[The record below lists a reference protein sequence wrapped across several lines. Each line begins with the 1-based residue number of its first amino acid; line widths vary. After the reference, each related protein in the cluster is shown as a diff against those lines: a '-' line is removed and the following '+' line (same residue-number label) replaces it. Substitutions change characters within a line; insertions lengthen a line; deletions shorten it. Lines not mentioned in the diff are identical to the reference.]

1 MFSRVVSIHLT
12 IADSDTALQEINE
25 NEILVEPK
33 FTKEE
38 IENLLKEAEESKH
51 IGNEHFF
58 KGNFEEAI
66 RYYQKSVDTCPVELG
81 EQRAIYWGNLSA
93 CYFKLQNYNDSV
105 EMCTKALEVSPD
117 YTKVLFHYEALNKNS
132 IHHTKLTSQNHKQI
146 QTSIRNLPARIEESK
161 EKEKAEM
168 IKNHPELQL
177 APPFA
182 GNSQSR
188 RYKRCQISNAI
199 TKDKFLIERI
209 LQIRGALQRI
219 SEKEYCT
226 RKGIVVTE
234 SDHSTPRR
242 NHKNSRL

>member
-1 MFSRVVSIHLT
+1 RVE
-12 IADSDTALQEINE
+12 TACVGNTVNNFE
-25 NEILVEPK
+25 
-33 FTKEE
+33 
-38 IENLLKEAEESKH
+38 LLKHEVHKEAEESKH

-168 IKNHPELQL
+168 ISKFKNLANSFLGKVNLSTDNFQL
-177 APPFA
+177 DKDENT
-182 GNSQSR
+182 GNYSIQFVN
-188 RYKRCQISNAI
+188 K
-199 TKDKFLIERI
+199 
-209 LQIRGALQRI
+209 
-219 SEKEYCT
+219 
-226 RKGIVVTE
+226 
-234 SDHSTPRR
+234 
-242 NHKNSRL
+242 